1 MSAAAELQAAI
12 VAALAEADGIAGVAS
27 GVFDGAPARAAFP
40 YLVIGEAVSF
50 DWSSKT
56 TAGREHRVT
65 ISVWDEAG
73 RTARIFALCTAA
85 GAGIEAMDRALAGH
99 RIAGVQFVRERLV
112 RAPGGPWAG
121 AVEYRVRT
129 VAV

>member
-1 MSAAAELQAAI
+1 MSAAAILQAAI
-12 VAALAEADGIAGVAS
+12 VAALADAEGITGVAS
-27 GVFDGAPARAAFP
+27 GVFDGSPARAVFP
-40 YLVIGEAVSF
+40 YLVIGEGVSF

-56 TAGREHRVT
+56 HGGREHRVV

-73 RTARIFALCTAA
+73 RAARILALTAA
-85 GAGIEAMDRALAGH
+85 AGIAIEGLSRALPGH
-99 RIAGVQFVRERLV
+99 EIAGVQFVRERLV

-129 VAV
+129 VAM

>member
-1 MSAAAELQAAI
+1 MSAAAQLQAAI
-12 VAALAEADGIAGVAS
+12 VAVLAEADGISGVAS
-27 GVFDGAPARAAFP
+27 GVFDGSPARAAFP
-40 YLVIGEAVSF
+40 YLVIGEGVSF
-50 DWSSKT
+50 DWSSKSH
-56 TAGREHRVT
+56 AGREHRVV

-73 RTARIFALCTAA
+73 RTARILALTAA
-85 GAGIEAMDRALAGH
+85 AGVAIEAMDRALAGH
-99 RIAGVQFVRERLV
+99 TIAGVQFVRERLV

>member
-1 MSAAAELQAAI
+1 MSAPAALQAAV
-12 VAALAEADGIAGVAS
+12 VAALTDADGIAGVAS
-27 GVFDGAPARAAFP
+27 GVFDGSPARAAFP
-40 YLVIGEAVSF
+40 YLVIGEGVSF
-50 DWSSKT
+50 DWSTKT
-56 TAGREHRVT
+56 TNGREHRVT

-73 RTARIFALCTAA
+73 RTARILALTAAA
-85 GAGIEAMDRALAGH
+85 GAAIEGIARTLPGY